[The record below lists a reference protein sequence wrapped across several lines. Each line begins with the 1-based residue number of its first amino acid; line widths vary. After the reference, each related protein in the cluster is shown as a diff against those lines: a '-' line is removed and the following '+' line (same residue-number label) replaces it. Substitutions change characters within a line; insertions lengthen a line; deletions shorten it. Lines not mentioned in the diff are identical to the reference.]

1 MDRLTITEDESLIGI
16 HPRMLEIFEM
26 IRHLSN
32 TDANVLIQGE
42 PGSGKGSIAKA
53 IHRVSPRSYNPFVK
67 ISCAVLSESALDSEL
82 FGYENKASTG
92 SHGRHEGRLEIADG
106 GTIFLDEV
114 GEIPPQIQVKLLR
127 VLQDSEFEHID
138 GDHTFKTD
146 VRVIAAT
153 RRDLRREV
161 ARGKFREDLFYRLNV
176 ISLALP
182 PLRERPS
189 DIPELAHYFVARGH
203 RSDQSP
209 KTITKAAL
217 SALMTYPWPGNV
229 RELENV
235 ITRAV
240 ALAPG
245 NTIDIAHLPKEVVR
259 EESPLDSSWDGMEPI
274 QHLREARRNF
284 ERRFIEEALHR
295 YSANISRTAREIHI
309 ARRNLQEK
317 IRQLGIDMERIR
329 DELSRVKK

>member
-1 MDRLTITEDESLIGI
+1 
-16 HPRMLEIFEM
+16 
-26 IRHLSN
+26 
-32 TDANVLIQGE
+32 VGE
-42 PGSGKGSIAKA
+42 
-53 IHRVSPRSYNPFVK
+53 VSPQ
-67 ISCAVLSESALDSEL
+67 L
-82 FGYENKASTG
+82 
-92 SHGRHEGRLEIADG
+92 
-106 GTIFLDEV
+106 
-114 GEIPPQIQVKLLR
+114 QVKLLR
-127 VLQDSEFEHID
+127 VLQDGEFERTD
-138 GDHTFKTD
+138 GDHTLKAD

-153 RRDLRREV
+153 HRDLRREV

-182 PLRERPS
+182 PLRERAS
-189 DIPELAHYFVARGH
+189 DIPELAHCFVARCQGPNE
-203 RSDQSP
+203 SP
-209 KTITKAAL
+209 KNITKAAL
-217 SALMTYPWPGNV
+217 SALVAYPWPGNV

-245 NTIDIAHLPKEVVR
+245 NTIDMAHLPKEVMR
-259 EESPLDSSWDGMEPI
+259 EESLSDSSWDGMVPI

-284 ERRFIEEALHR
+284 ERHFIEEALRR

>member
-1 MDRLTITEDESLIGI
+1 
-16 HPRMLEIFEM
+16 MLEIFEM

-32 TDANVLIQGE
+32 TDASVLIQGE
-42 PGSGKGSIAKA
+42 PGSGKGCIAKA
-53 IHRVSPRSYNPFVK
+53 IHRISPRSYNPFVK
-67 ISCAVLSESALDSEL
+67 VSCAVLSESALDSEL
-82 FGYENKASTG
+82 FGHERGASIDSLSG
-92 SHGRHEGRLEIADG
+92 YEGRLEIAGG

-114 GEIPPQIQVKLLR
+114 GEIPPPIQVKLLR
-127 VLQDSEFEHID
+127 VLQDGEFEHVG
-138 GDHTFKTD
+138 GDRTLKVD

-153 RRDLRREV
+153 HRDLRKEV

-182 PLRERPS
+182 PLRERAS
-189 DIPELAHYFVARGH
+189 DIPELAHYFVARGQ
-203 RSDQSP
+203 RPDQSS

-217 SALMTYPWPGNV
+217 SALVAYPWPGNV

-240 ALAPG
+240 ALAHG
-245 NTIDIAHLPKEVVR
+245 NTIDVAHLPEEVVR
-259 EESPLDSSWDGMEPI
+259 EETALGQSWGDMVPI

-284 ERRFIEEALHR
+284 ERHFIEEALRR
-295 YSANISRTAREIHI
+295 YSANISRTAREIRI

-329 DELSRVKK
+329 DELSRMRK